1 MEQRLWSFLSYNRG
15 LAGNTYD
22 GRMKDSE
29 DYTSLPWS
37 FPEHKGSYG
46 RREPKIS
53 NYLFNDNEFN
63 VITYL
68 MIIFIK
74 LNIVFKS
81 TVKKMKNK

>member
-1 MEQRLWSFLSYNRG
+1 MKQRQCSFLSYNRG
-15 LAGNTYD
+15 LAGNTVEEWKILR
-22 GRMKDSE
+22 GLHK
-29 DYTSLPWS
+29 SLPWS

-53 NYLFNDNEFN
+53 NYLFDDHEFN

-74 LNIVFKS
+74 LDIVLKS
-81 TVKKMKNK
+81 TVIS